1 MKTSPRGLA
10 LIRQFEGLRLLAYK
24 DAVGVPTIGYGT
36 TRGVKMGMTITK
48 AQAEEMLRQD
58 VERFEPEVQRLVKVP
73 LTQSQWDA
81 LLSFTYNLGS
91 ANLESSTLLKLLNKG
106 DYQAAAD
113 QFPRWNKAKG
123 RVLNGLTARRAAERA
138 LFMEAVR

>member
-48 AQAEEMLRQD
+48 AHAEELLRQD
-58 VERFEPEVQRLVKVP
+58 VERFEPEVLRLVKVP
-73 LTQSQWDA
+73 LNQNQWDA

-91 ANLESSTLLKLLNKG
+91 ANLESSTLLKFLNNG

-123 RVLNGLTARRAAERA
+123 KVLNGLTARRAAERA
-138 LFMEAVR
+138 MFMGAV